1 MNRLRLARAPHRL
14 ARLRPVPPLRLLL
27 SPRLLL
33 QSVLTASLL
42 AGLSLSSL
50 PPAARLTSATRR
62 LAPAAA
68 SAYLH
73 TDGARLED
81 ASGHEV
87 RLTGLNWFGLET
99 CAFAPHGLWSR
110 NWRSMM
116 VQIRSLGFNTIR
128 LPFSSQLLDP
138 GTHPNGI
145 DYRLNPDLKGLSGL
159 QIMDKIVAEARAL
172 GLKVILD
179 RHRPDCGAQSPLWYT
194 ARYSEARWIADW
206 VMLAQRYAGNAA
218 VIGADLHNEPHGPA
232 TWGDGNPA
240 TDWRLAAERAG
251 NAILRVNPHW
261 LIVVEGV
268 EHLGNDWYWWGG
280 NLAAARRYPVRLAV
294 PHRLVYEAHD
304 YGPEV

>member
-27 SPRLLL
+27 PPRPLL

-87 RLTGLNWFGLET
+87 RFTGINWFGLET

-116 VQIRSLGFNTIR
+116 VQIRNLGFNTIR

-138 GTHPNGI
+138 GTHPNAI

-159 QIMDKIVAEARAL
+159 QIMDRIVAEAQ
-172 GLKVILD
+172 VFTEI
-179 RHRPDCGAQSPLWYT
+179 
-194 ARYSEARWIADW
+194 
-206 VMLAQRYAGNAA
+206 AGNTRESQ
-218 VIGADLHNEPHGPA
+218 N
-232 TWGDGNPA
+232 N
-240 TDWRLAAERAG
+240 
-251 NAILRVNPHW
+251 
-261 LIVVEGV
+261 
-268 EHLGNDWYWWGG
+268 
-280 NLAAARRYPVRLAV
+280 
-294 PHRLVYEAHD
+294 
-304 YGPEV
+304 